1 MRTPLLGLIGSVAFS
16 VSLAVALPIP
26 TIAAPVHIPNAEQ
39 TRTDVQ
45 QVHHTYR
52 HWKKQQLRAERRFD
66 RQSRRYARRD
76 RCRYYGDCY
85 GRGYGFYD
93 PPYYRRGYSRQPGVT
108 FEFNLR

>member
-1 MRTPLLGLIGSVAFS
+1 MQKHLSGFMGTAALAM
-16 VSLAVALPIP
+16 SLAMAVPIVSN
-26 TIAAPVHIPNAEQ
+26 AAPVHVPSAEQ
-39 TRTDVQ
+39 APTDVQ

-85 GRGYGFYD
+85 GRAYGFYD
-93 PPYYRRGYSRQPGVT
+93 PPYYRRGYSRRPGVT
-108 FEFNLR
+108 LEFNLR